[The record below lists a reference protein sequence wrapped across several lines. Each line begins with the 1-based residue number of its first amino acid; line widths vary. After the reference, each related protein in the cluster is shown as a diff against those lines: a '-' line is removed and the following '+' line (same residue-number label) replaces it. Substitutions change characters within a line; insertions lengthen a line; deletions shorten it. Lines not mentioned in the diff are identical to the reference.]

1 MKFTYKAQ
9 TKNKTLTEGTLDARD
24 KFVAAQ
30 ELREQGLIPL
40 SINPVFERGFLSLD
54 ISLFSGVSLSEKIIF
69 TNNLSGMLSAG
80 ISLVRALSVLEK
92 QSSNKAFQV
101 IMRGISED
109 INQGGT
115 FSGAM
120 AKFPK
125 VFSGLFVSMV
135 RAGEESGSLPSVLSE
150 VGLNLKKSYE
160 LNKKIKSALMYP
172 SIILGAI
179 ILIGILMMMFVVPTL
194 TQTFKDLGS
203 ELPASTKAIIWFSD
217 AISQHSIIFFAVL
230 FGFIGAIIAL
240 SRLPLFQKYFD
251 FIILR
256 LPVIGDIV
264 KEINS
269 ARTAR
274 TLASLLSSGVDMS
287 KALTITSDVLQNSYY
302 KELTQNA
309 ITRIEKGISL
319 SESFKER
326 TDLYPV
332 MVGEM
337 VEVGEETGNLS
348 KMLLDIAVF
357 YESEV
362 DNKTKDLSTIIEPVL
377 MVIIGGAVGFFAI
390 SMISP
395 IYSVMDTIK

>member
-40 SINPVFERGFLSLD
+40 SINPVLERGFLSLD
-54 ISLFSGVSLSEKIIF
+54 ISLFNSVSLSEKIIF

-115 FSGAM
+115 FSGAI

-172 SIILGAI
+172 SIILI
-179 ILIGILMMMFVVPTL
+179 VILMMVFVVLML
-194 TQTFKDLGS
+194 TQAFKDLGS
-203 ELPASTKAIIWFSD
+203 ELSVSTKTIIWFSD
-217 AISQHSIIFFAVL
+217 TISQHSIIFFAVL
-230 FGFIGAIIAL
+230 FGFIGVIVAL

-256 LPVIGDIV
+256 LPVVGDIV

-274 TLASLLSSGVDMS
+274 TLSSLLSSGVDML

-362 DNKTKDLSTIIEPVL
+362 ENKTKDLSTSIESVL
-377 MVIIGGAVGFFAI
+377 MVIIGGAVGFFSFLI
-390 SMISP
+390 ITL
-395 IYSVMDTIK
+395 IYSIINVIK

>member
-9 TKNKTLTEGTLDARD
+9 TKEKTLTEGILDARD

-30 ELREQGLIPL
+30 ELRGQGLMPL
-40 SINPVFERGFLSLD
+40 SITPVLERGFLSLD
-54 ISLFSGVSLSEKIIF
+54 ISLFNSVSLSEKIIF

-115 FSGAM
+115 FSGAI

-172 SIILGAI
+172 SIILI
-179 ILIGILMMMFVVPTL
+179 VILMMVFVVLML
-194 TQTFKDLGS
+194 TQAFKDLGS
-203 ELPASTKAIIWFSD
+203 ELSVSTKTIIWFSD
-217 AISQHSIIFFAVL
+217 TISQHSIIFFAVL
-230 FGFIGAIIAL
+230 FGFIGVIVAL

-256 LPVIGDIV
+256 LPVVGDIV

-274 TLASLLSSGVDMS
+274 TLSSLLSSGVDML

-362 DNKTKDLSTIIEPVL
+362 ENKTKDLSTSIESVL
-377 MVIIGGAVGFFAI
+377 MVVIGGAVGFFSFLI
-390 SMISP
+390 ITL
-395 IYSVMDTIK
+395 IYSIINVIK